1 MRLKIFIIIMV
12 SLLGYVFCPFVI
24 AGTVNDLLLL
34 PSQPFSPPGRSMYM
48 DVVDAGKRLIAV
60 GEWGHIIYS
69 DDRGESW
76 KQAEVPVS
84 VTLTAVCF
92 PSEQQGWAVGCD
104 SVVLH
109 SSDYGKTW
117 QKQLDGSMIN
127 QPILDQVELILRK
140 KNDELDS
147 ATEEE
152 RPRLEMELDDLRY
165 FRNDIKIAVREGPTR
180 PFLDVRFKNE
190 RQGLVIGAFG
200 MILRTEDGGRS
211 WLPILDKINNPNG
224 LGYYGMTSAGKT
236 LFLVG
241 ERGMIFRSDDDGDSW
256 QQLESP
262 YEGSFFGVAAAPDGG
277 VVVVFGLRGN
287 TFQSTDGG
295 QSWLRLAN
303 PRGTSL
309 QAGTFLAD
317 NTLVIVGTAA
327 SLLYCQRGETGLRS
341 QATGFPG
348 GTSVIGLGGRQLL
361 LGGIGGIKKITLIS
375 GNEGS
380 K

>member
-1 MRLKIFIIIMV
+1 MV
-12 SLLGYVFCPFVI
+12 SLLGYTLCPFVF

-48 DVVDAGKRLIAV
+48 DVVDTGKRLVAV

-69 DDRGESW
+69 DDQGESW

-84 VTLTAVCF
+84 VTLNAVCF
-92 PSEQQGWAVGCD
+92 PSEQQGWAVGHD

-117 QKQLDGSMIN
+117 HKQLDGSMIN
-127 QPILDQVELILRK
+127 QPILDQVELILGE

-147 ATEEE
+147 ATAED
-152 RPRLEMELDDLRY
+152 RPRLEMERDDLRY
-165 FRNDIKIAVREGPTR
+165 FRNDMKIAVREGPTR
-180 PFLDVRFKNE
+180 PFLDVWFKNE
-190 RQGLVIGAFG
+190 RQGLIVGAFG

-211 WLPILDKINNPNG
+211 WLPILDKIHNLNG
-224 LGYYGMTSAGKT
+224 FGYYGIASAGKT

-256 QQLESP
+256 QQLKSP
-262 YEGSFFGVAAAPDGG
+262 YEGSFFGVAAVPDGG

-295 QSWLRLAN
+295 QSWLQFAN
-303 PRGTSL
+303 LQGTSL

-317 NTLVIVGTAA
+317 GTLVIVGTAA
-327 SLLYCQRGETGLRS
+327 SLLYCQGGETRPRV
-341 QATGFPG
+341 QATGFSG
-348 GTSVIGLGGRQLL
+348 GTSVIGLGDRQVLL
-361 LGGIGGIKKITLIS
+361 SGIRGIKKITLTS
-375 GNEGS
+375 GDEGN